1 MLWGIPALLLS
12 GQQLS
17 GPGFWFRSRMGFLP
31 FLFFAGAITLSAVA
45 TWWHLFQPLRFSH
58 LLGLTILLIIPLV
71 LFYNKDLLAFLSGQT
86 AQTPA
91 TAGGVG
97 GFIFCAVAL
106 FLLLALSC
114 LQTVN
119 PDTAIYHLQII
130 QWSYKYPVVPGLAN
144 IFLRLGLGS
153 AWFSL
158 TSFFYLPGLTNENFT
173 YLNVTMSI
181 WFFLWL
187 FSQWNYHFHRLTRD
201 PRSRLLCF
209 FYFLI
214 LTYCILDWEILR
226 NAANSANYDTIVT
239 VCTLAG
245 LCFLVEQLV
254 VPDQN
259 PAFSSLFV
267 LLIIS
272 TISFKLSGIF
282 SLLLVV
288 YYLINHR
295 PTKRQLN
302 GLLLAA
308 LFILLPIGIK
318 NYLITGYPFYPFT
331 LSVTSPDWK
340 VPKDLV
346 IHLNQYITYTNR
358 LQDFNVDITH
368 SLYNN
373 INWITEWFPLQFWSQ
388 QILLL
393 LALIST
399 ALFFIRTGTN
409 INHRSLR
416 QLLAALFGM
425 LLAWLFTA
433 PSPRFALAPLL
444 VVAILPLCFVLYKR
458 VNPSWYTPAFLIVAL
473 ICCVYLAGKANVLV
487 RSPQFLLHPAN
498 AESAPYRT
506 VKLKDIDLHLVEII
520 HHNIDNRCYNT
531 TLPCICQENPY
542 LQPRED
548 SIRDGF
554 RMTPYPDSAF
564 IQNYKY

>member
-12 GQQLS
+12 KQQLNR
-17 GPGFWFRSRMGFLP
+17 PHAWFRSRIGFLS
-31 FLFFAGAITLSAVA
+31 FLFFAGALTLSAVA

-58 LLGLTILLIIPLV
+58 LLGLTLLLIIPLA
-71 LFYNKDLLAFLSGQT
+71 LFYNKDLLPFFPKKT
-86 AQTPA
+86 AR
-91 TAGGVG
+91 GSVG
-97 GFIFCAVAL
+97 GFIFCTAAIL
-106 FLLLALSC
+106 LLLALSC

-119 PDTAIYHLQII
+119 PDTHIYHLQII

-158 TSFFYLPGLTNENFT
+158 TSFFYLPGLANENFT

-181 WFFLWL
+181 WFLLWL
-187 FSQWNYHFHRLTRD
+187 SSQWNYHFHRLISD

-209 FYFLI
+209 FYFLL

-226 NAANSANYDTIVT
+226 NAANSANYDTIMI

-245 LCFLVEQLV
+245 LCFLIEQLV

-259 PAFSSLFV
+259 PAFSGLFV
-267 LLIIS
+267 LLIVS
-272 TISFKLSGIF
+272 TISYKISGIL
-282 SLLLVV
+282 SLLLVA
-288 YYLINHR
+288 YHLIHHR
-295 PTKRQLN
+295 PTKQQFSLV
-302 GLLLAA
+302 LLAA
-308 LFILLPIGIK
+308 LFILVPIGIK
-318 NYLITGYPFYPFT
+318 NYVITGYPLYPFT

-346 IHLNQYITYTNR
+346 IHLNHYITYTNR
-358 LQDFNVDITH
+358 LQSFNVDITH

-373 INWITEWFPLQFWSQ
+373 VNWIPEWFPQQFWSQ
-388 QILLL
+388 QVLLL

-399 ALFFIRTGTN
+399 LLFFIRTDAG
-409 INHRSLR
+409 ISHRSLR
-416 QLLAALFGM
+416 QLLAALFAI
-425 LLAWLFTA
+425 LLVWLFTA
-433 PSPRFALAPLL
+433 PSPRFSLAPLL
-444 VVAILPLCFVLYKR
+444 VAAILPLCLTLYKKI
-458 VNPSWYTPAFLIVAL
+458 NPSWYTPAFLIVSL
-473 ICCVYLAGKANVLV
+473 ICCIYGVHKANILV

-498 AESAPYRT
+498 AETAPYRT
-506 VKLKDIDLHLVEII
+506 VKLKDIDLHLVGII
-520 HHNIDNRCYNT
+520 HHNPDNRCYNT
-531 TLPCICQENPY
+531 LLPCICQENPY
-542 LQPRED
+542 LQPRGD